1 MMCDAERSST
11 KGPIAERSKC
21 PKVTPQK
28 KKKKT
33 QIMLWTQNFHNKA

>member
-28 KKKKT
+28 KKKKNT
-33 QIMLWTQNFHNKA
+33 NNVMDTEFS